1 MAENEMIP
9 LDDRLK
15 LRATFDDPVHA
26 LTTIFNLSARHGG
39 CSFLHHQ
46 NLLTLTSIGV

>member
-1 MAENEMIP
+1 MIP

-26 LTTIFNLSARHGG
+26 LTTIFNLSARH
-39 CSFLHHQ
+39 SERRFWHHR